1 MTLPDEWVYI
11 GSFLLLVEI
20 ITLMDQ
26 IDWFNDEEDINGIAN
41 WIIQNL
47 VTYTATGFQSGF
59 APEPVTLARTD

>member
-1 MTLPDEWVYI
+1 M
-11 GSFLLLVEI
+11 EI

-59 APEPVTLARTD
+59 APEPVPLARTD